1 MARALPTPPSLPTS
15 PPAATPPRPVPATPP
30 PRIASATPRPALPP
44 PTATLPRPIPVTPP
58 PRIASATPPRP
69 ALPTPPTANNTPSG
83 SFSKKRNFN
92 LQLPTPPLSIASP
105 PTSSLPLPPLPT
117 RNAPGQ
123 PSRPKHILS
132 IDVHN
137 AQPHNTGLSLS
148 NQGPFGRGAVGLGS
162 GLPPISASVLMTPES
177 STTQRQNLQAAL
189 TTALEQMQ
197 VNERRPA
204 LSSSS
209 SSMTLIS
216 SGLASNGSDVS
227 ITSSMSAATTA
238 ESADCRSLSDRDRV
252 LNTGPLQEDDL
263 RNLAELGMG
272 NGGSV
277 MKVQHAPSG
286 VIMAKKIVLIDAKP
300 SIRKQILRELHIIHT
315 CSSPYIVSSFGAF
328 ISEPNICICM
338 EYMDKGSF
346 DSIYKS
352 IGRSKFNGHSTTGDA
367 GAEEST
373 EGPIPIC
380 IVRQAAKRVLGGLV
394 YLYEAMGVLHRDIKP
409 SNILLNSEGQVKL
422 CDFGVSG
429 ELENSVA
436 KTFVGTSVYMS
447 PERIQG
453 SDYSVKSDVWSLGI
467 TLIELAHGCFPFA
480 DTEVDDSPL
489 DSGEYIFPNFYS
501 PLLNS
506 LSPSTAAPSATLS
519 PTTHARRSRRKS
531 KGVSV
536 HGGVGTLSILELMH
550 HIVRELPPA
559 LITPSIPH
567 SKDFGEDI
575 SLSGLNKN

>member
-1 MARALPTPPSLPTS
+1 MRRALPTPPSLPAS
-15 PPAATPPRPVPATPP
+15 PPAPATPPRSV
-30 PRIASATPRPALPP
+30 
-44 PTATLPRPIPVTPP
+44 TAT
-58 PRIASATPPRP
+58 SPRP
-69 ALPTPPTANNTPSG
+69 ALPTPPIAHSQSLG
-83 SFSKKRNFN
+83 SFSKKRNFK
-92 LQLPTPPLSIASP
+92 LQLPTPPLPISS
-105 PTSSLPLPPLPT
+105 PTSSQALPLPPLPT

-123 PSRPKHILS
+123 PQRPKHILS
-132 IDVHN
+132 IDVQN
-137 AQPHNTGLSLS
+137 AQPHNTGLTLS
-148 NQGPFGRGAVGLGS
+148 NQGPFGRGAVGMGS

-209 SSMTLIS
+209 SSMTLTS
-216 SGLASNGSDVS
+216 SGLASDGSGVS
-227 ITSSMSAATTA
+227 TTSSMSTAMTA
-238 ESADCRSLSDRDRV
+238 ESADCRSVLDRDRV
-252 LNTGPLQEDDL
+252 LTSGPLQESDL
-263 RNLAELGMG
+263 QNLAELGMG

-277 MKVQHAPSG
+277 MKVEHVPSG

-338 EYMDKGSF
+338 EFMDQGSF
-346 DSIYKS
+346 DSIYKA
-352 IGRSKFNGHSTTGDA
+352 IGRPKLNEQSLPKDKPAH
-367 GAEEST
+367 AEEST

-453 SDYSVKSDVWSLGI
+453 SDYTIKSDVWSLGI

-480 DTEVDDSPL
+480 DTEVDESPL
-489 DSGEYIFPNFYS
+489 DS
-501 PLLNS
+501 
-506 LSPSTAAPSATLS
+506 AAPSAALS

-550 HIVRELPPA
+550 HIVREPPPA

-567 SKDFGEDI
+567 SRDFAGEAAQFVDHC
-575 SLSGLNKN
+575 LRKNPSERMSPRDLLTMSWMDDEGREDEIDLRTWARTL

>member
-1 MARALPTPPSLPTS
+1 
-15 PPAATPPRPVPATPP
+15 
-30 PRIASATPRPALPP
+30 
-44 PTATLPRPIPVTPP
+44 
-58 PRIASATPPRP
+58 
-69 ALPTPPTANNTPSG
+69 
-83 SFSKKRNFN
+83 
-92 LQLPTPPLSIASP
+92 
-105 PTSSLPLPPLPT
+105 
-117 RNAPGQ
+117 
-123 PSRPKHILS
+123 
-132 IDVHN
+132 
-137 AQPHNTGLSLS
+137 
-148 NQGPFGRGAVGLGS
+148 
-162 GLPPISASVLMTPES
+162 
-177 STTQRQNLQAAL
+177 
-189 TTALEQMQ
+189 
-197 VNERRPA
+197 
-204 LSSSS
+204 
-209 SSMTLIS
+209 
-216 SGLASNGSDVS
+216 
-227 ITSSMSAATTA
+227 
-238 ESADCRSLSDRDRV
+238 
-252 LNTGPLQEDDL
+252 
-263 RNLAELGMG
+263 MG

-277 MKVQHAPSG
+277 MKVEHVPSG

-338 EYMDKGSF
+338 EFMDQGSF
-346 DSIYKS
+346 DSIYKA
-352 IGRSKFNGHSTTGDA
+352 IGR
-367 GAEEST
+367 
-373 EGPIPIC
+373 PIPIC

-453 SDYSVKSDVWSLGI
+453 SDYTIKSDVWSLGI

-480 DTEVDDSPL
+480 DTEVDESPL
-489 DSGEYIFPNFYS
+489 DSGESI
-501 PLLNS
+501 
-506 LSPSTAAPSATLS
+506 LSAPSAALS

-550 HIVRELPPA
+550 HIVREPPPA

-567 SKDFGEDI
+567 SRDFAGEAAQFVDHC
-575 SLSGLNKN
+575 LRKNPSERMSPRDLLTMSWMDDEGREDEIDLRTWARTL

>member
-1 MARALPTPPSLPTS
+1 
-15 PPAATPPRPVPATPP
+15 
-30 PRIASATPRPALPP
+30 
-44 PTATLPRPIPVTPP
+44 
-58 PRIASATPPRP
+58 
-69 ALPTPPTANNTPSG
+69 
-83 SFSKKRNFN
+83 
-92 LQLPTPPLSIASP
+92 
-105 PTSSLPLPPLPT
+105 
-117 RNAPGQ
+117 
-123 PSRPKHILS
+123 
-132 IDVHN
+132 
-137 AQPHNTGLSLS
+137 
-148 NQGPFGRGAVGLGS
+148 
-162 GLPPISASVLMTPES
+162 
-177 STTQRQNLQAAL
+177 
-189 TTALEQMQ
+189 
-197 VNERRPA
+197 
-204 LSSSS
+204 
-209 SSMTLIS
+209 
-216 SGLASNGSDVS
+216 
-227 ITSSMSAATTA
+227 
-238 ESADCRSLSDRDRV
+238 
-252 LNTGPLQEDDL
+252 
-263 RNLAELGMG
+263 MG

-352 IGRSKFNGHSTTGDA
+352 IGR
-367 GAEEST
+367 
-373 EGPIPIC
+373 PIPIC

-567 SKDFGEDI
+567 SKDFAGEAAQFVDHCLRKNPSERMSPKELLAMSWMDDEGREDEI
-575 SLSGLNKN
+575 DLRTWSGTL

>member
-1 MARALPTPPSLPTS
+1 
-15 PPAATPPRPVPATPP
+15 
-30 PRIASATPRPALPP
+30 
-44 PTATLPRPIPVTPP
+44 
-58 PRIASATPPRP
+58 
-69 ALPTPPTANNTPSG
+69 
-83 SFSKKRNFN
+83 
-92 LQLPTPPLSIASP
+92 
-105 PTSSLPLPPLPT
+105 
-117 RNAPGQ
+117 
-123 PSRPKHILS
+123 
-132 IDVHN
+132 
-137 AQPHNTGLSLS
+137 
-148 NQGPFGRGAVGLGS
+148 
-162 GLPPISASVLMTPES
+162 
-177 STTQRQNLQAAL
+177 
-189 TTALEQMQ
+189 
-197 VNERRPA
+197 
-204 LSSSS
+204 
-209 SSMTLIS
+209 
-216 SGLASNGSDVS
+216 
-227 ITSSMSAATTA
+227 MSAATTA

-252 LNTGPLQEDDL
+252 LNAGPLQEDDL

-352 IGRSKFNGHSTTGDA
+352 IGR
-367 GAEEST
+367 
-373 EGPIPIC
+373 PIPIC

-480 DTEVDDSPL
+480 DTEVDDIYLPQPPFSPT
-489 DSGEYIFPNFYS
+489 EFA
-501 PLLNS
+501 
-506 LSPSTAAPSATLS
+506 SPSIAASSTTLS

-567 SKDFGEDI
+567 SKDFAGEAAQFVDYCLRKNPSERMSPKELLAMSWMDDEGREDEI
-575 SLSGLNKN
+575 DLRTWSGTL

>member
-30 PRIASATPRPALPP
+30 PRIASATPPRPALPP
-44 PTATLPRPIPVTPP
+44 PAATLPRPIPVTPT
-58 PRIASATPPRP
+58 PRTASATPPRP

-148 NQGPFGRGAVGLGS
+148 NQGPFGRGA
-162 GLPPISASVLMTPES
+162 
-177 STTQRQNLQAAL
+177 
-189 TTALEQMQ
+189 
-197 VNERRPA
+197 
-204 LSSSS
+204 
-209 SSMTLIS
+209 
-216 SGLASNGSDVS
+216 
-227 ITSSMSAATTA
+227 
-238 ESADCRSLSDRDRV
+238 
-252 LNTGPLQEDDL
+252 EDDL

-352 IGRSKFNGHSTTGDA
+352 IGR
-367 GAEEST
+367 
-373 EGPIPIC
+373 PIPIC

-480 DTEVDDSPL
+480 DTEVDD
-489 DSGEYIFPNFYS
+489 
-501 PLLNS
+501 
-506 LSPSTAAPSATLS
+506 TAPSATLS

-567 SKDFGEDI
+567 SKDFAGEAAQFVDHCLRKNPSERMSPKELLAMSWMDDEGREDEI
-575 SLSGLNKN
+575 DLRTWSGTL